1 MTLLEKLGV
10 GAIGVFVVAAMV
22 AHVILEA
29 AS

>member
-1 MTLLEKLGV
+1 MTWLEMLGV
-10 GAIGVFVVAAMV
+10 VSIGVLVAASMV

>member
-1 MTLLEKLGV
+1 MTWLEMLGV
-10 GAIGVFVVAAMV
+10 AAIGVFVVAAMV

>member
-10 GAIGVFVVAAMV
+10 ASIGVLVAASMV

>member
-1 MTLLEKLGV
+1 VTWPEKLGV
-10 GAIGVFVVAAMV
+10 AAIGVFIVSAMV

>member
-1 MTLLEKLGV
+1 VTWPEKLGV
-10 GAIGVFVVAAMV
+10 AAIGVFVAASAV

>member
-1 MTLLEKLGV
+1 VTWLEMLGV
-10 GAIGVFVVAAMV
+10 VSIGVLVAASMV